1 MIGPG
6 GQRVRES
13 VSQPVLQS
21 TPNLIPD
28 KARWATG
35 QTLPGGERFW
45 SFIPVYFS
53 HGNRFHSP
61 NQSEFCLHP

>member
-1 MIGPG
+1 M
-6 GQRVRES
+6 
-13 VSQPVLQS
+13 SQAVLQS

-28 KARWATG
+28 KASWVAE
-35 QTLPGGERFW
+35 QALPSGYSFW

-61 NQSEFCLHP
+61 NQSEFCLPS